1 MAASRTLPLFPAS
14 SSNASPS
21 LKPSPSSQPSRS
33 PKLSPS
39 SKSSRSPSFSKRRLP
54 RLALAQRPPGPEPQ
68 PRRNAAQLWLALHL
82 SRLSLD
88 ALTGNEKG
96 ADPFSSVAV
105 LDPEDRLQSVL
116 ACNDLAR
123 ARGVRRGQPLNAA
136 LAFDATLRTLPR
148 DAFRERRFLERLA
161 AECQRFTPFVSIA
174 GLDELLLEVKG
185 SLHLFGGANALL
197 KLLGEMLRAQG
208 IEASLALTPTPLS
221 ALWLS
226 RGGGAA
232 RGGVSRGGVSRGGV
246 SRGGGASSCRRNEDL
261 PALLARLPLACL
273 RWPEEVLE
281 RLTNM
286 GVRDV
291 GDLARLPRAG
301 LARRIG
307 PRWLEEL
314 ERAFGRRSEV
324 RRRFEPRER
333 FDDAGT
339 LEYEIET
346 AEGLKSVIEPLL
358 ARLQRFL
365 RVRGAALGALVF
377 ELRHRSGPA
386 TRVRIGLAMPTGDA
400 DHLRGLLRER
410 LGSLELRAPVT
421 GVRLRSGPLRALQAV
436 SAQLPHA
443 PVSAS
448 HATMPDALPRLVE
461 RLQARL
467 GRTAVFGLSVFA
479 DHRPE
484 LAWRAAEMSVATN
497 TGASDIDASDTDALR
512 ANAGRHRPL
521 WLLAEPQAHDVGAWR
536 IESGPERI
544 ESGWWD
550 GDDVARDY
558 FVARD
563 RHGAR
568 GWLFRERRA
577 PQRWF
582 LQGWFG

>member
-1 MAASRTLPLFPAS
+1 MAASRTLPLFPTSRS
-14 SSNASPS
+14 SSSA
-21 LKPSPSSQPSRS
+21 
-33 PKLSPS
+33 
-39 SKSSRSPSFSKRRLP
+39 KRRLP

-68 PRRNAAQLWLALHL
+68 PRRNVAQLWLALHL

-88 ALTGNEKG
+88 ALTGNEEGPDGKF
-96 ADPFSSVAV
+96 AVAV

-136 LAFDATLRTLPR
+136 LAFDATLHTLPR
-148 DAFRERRFLERLA
+148 DAFREGRLLERLA
-161 AECQRFTPFVSIA
+161 AQCQRFTPLVSIA
-174 GLDELLLEVKG
+174 GADELLLEVKG
-185 SLHLFGGANALL
+185 SLHLFGGTRALL
-197 KLLGEMLRAQG
+197 ELVRETLRAQG

-226 RGGGAA
+226 RGGEVG
-232 RGGVSRGGVSRGGV
+232 RSP
-246 SRGGGASSCRRNEDL
+246 SCRRMEDL

-273 RWPEEVLE
+273 RWPEEVRE

-286 GVRDV
+286 GVREV
-291 GDLARLPRAG
+291 GDLARLPRVG
-301 LARRIG
+301 LARRTG

-333 FDDAGT
+333 YDDAGT

-346 AEGLKSVIEPLL
+346 TGGLQGAIEPLL
-358 ARLQRFL
+358 VRLQRFL
-365 RVRGAALGALVF
+365 RVRGAALGALVLD
-377 ELRHRSGPA
+377 LRHRSGPG
-386 TRVRIGLAMPTGDA
+386 TRVRIGLAMPTGDV

-410 LGSLELRAPVT
+410 LGSLELRAPVL
-421 GVRLRSGPLRALQAV
+421 GVRLRSGPLRALQAAT
-436 SAQLPHA
+436 AQLPHSSA
-443 PVSAS
+443 SAS
-448 HATMPDALPRLVE
+448 HATMPDAWPRLIE

-467 GRTAVFGLSVFA
+467 GRTAVFGLSAFA

-484 LAWRAAEMSVATN
+484 LAWRAVDVSASASAAAPTN
-497 TGASDIDASDTDALR
+497 AGAS
-512 ANAGRHRPL
+512 ANTNAPAVAVTAADAGRHRPV
-521 WLLAEPQAHDVGAWR
+521 WLLAQPQVYDVGDWR

-550 GDDVARDY
+550 GEDVARDY